1 MLQYLKTDIQTR
13 FDLGIQETPNGEHPL
28 PLLFLHTE
36 TKEGKRMM
44 RNWITQPLSDLSA
57 IQARQEAIAWEGLP
71 ALPMDESELD
81 FIEYY
86 LEYRDQLSVKGAF
99 ISFFNKT

>member
-1 MLQYLKTDIQTR
+1 MLHYLKTDIQTR

-44 RNWITQPLSDLSA
+44 RHWITQPLSDLAA
-57 IQARQEAIAWEGLP
+57 IQARL
-71 ALPMDESELD
+71 ALRRTKPLYGGS
-81 FIEYY
+81 
-86 LEYRDQLSVKGAF
+86 SP
-99 ISFFNKT
+99 N

>member
-1 MLQYLKTDIQTR
+1 MLHYLKTDIQTR

-44 RNWITQPLSDLSA
+44 RNWITQP
-57 IQARQEAIAWEGLP
+57 
-71 ALPMDESELD
+71 
-81 FIEYY
+81 
-86 LEYRDQLSVKGAF
+86 
-99 ISFFNKT
+99 